1 MPRRRVAVS
10 VAIAVPVVV
19 ATLLLGGDAGDGAG
33 HNPELA
39 ERRPAVAMVTMGV
52 MVTAMCRDRP
62 QAAEL
67 APRRPAGDRKAR
79 D

>member
-1 MPRRRVAVS
+1 
-10 VAIAVPVVV
+10 
-19 ATLLLGGDAGDGAG
+19 
-33 HNPELA
+33 
-39 ERRPAVAMVTMGV
+39 MVTMGV